1 MNATTMSA
9 IKKESVM
16 EIWDR
21 LCAEKAAK
29 EAAAWRGCL
38 VRARGRAAEAAY
50 ESWAAAE
57 AAKEAVQTVVIKK
70 ERKSAKPTAA
80 CPHCGK
86 KFISVALHIAKMHQV
101 NEIVR
106 LKEGGVAVH
115 INGVR
120 VAYWLKTTRR
130 TLLHEKD
137 RGQWEVGHHDSITY
151 EDYTNGYAIKEYLS
165 GDNKGKFEVFYMNK
179 QKNIGTTEKSVA
191 FKNYTVRNE

>member
-29 EAAAWRGCL
+29 EPATTSRAPALAAFT
-38 VRARGRAAEAAY
+38 AALAY